1 MSDASVMQGV
11 RSPSRL
17 EEALAWVAQA
27 ACLPL
32 AGGTDIY
39 PARVGRVIER
49 PLLDL
54 SRLEALRG
62 VAEWVDAEGGRW
74 LRIGA
79 LETWSALRRAAL
91 PVGCEALA
99 QAAAEVGGVQ
109 IQNQGTI
116 GGNLC
121 NASPAADGVPVLLA
135 LDAQVELCSLR
146 GTRRLPLEQFVL
158 GNRKTALAAD
168 ELLTA
173 IHLPLGSARA
183 RSQFLKLGHRRYL
196 VISIAMVAVRLD
208 FDAQDRVSSCAIAIG
223 ACSAVAQRQPAL
235 ERLLLDRPR
244 SQLESL
250 IDAAL
255 SAAAGA
261 SAPPSQL
268 SGLSP
273 LDDVRGS
280 AAYRLEVA
288 GELVRRA
295 LLEVV
300 LAGAAPTFA
309 QGDRS

>member
-1 MSDASVMQGV
+1 M
-11 RSPSRL
+11 
-17 EEALAWVAQA
+17 
-27 ACLPL
+27 
-32 AGGTDIY
+32 
-39 PARVGRVIER
+39 
-49 PLLDL
+49 
-54 SRLEALRG
+54 
-62 VAEWVDAEGGRW
+62 
-74 LRIGA
+74 RIGA

-91 PVGCEALA
+91 PAGCEALA
-99 QAAAEVGGVQ
+99 QAAAAVGGQQ

-146 GTRRLPLEQFVL
+146 GARRLPLEQFVL